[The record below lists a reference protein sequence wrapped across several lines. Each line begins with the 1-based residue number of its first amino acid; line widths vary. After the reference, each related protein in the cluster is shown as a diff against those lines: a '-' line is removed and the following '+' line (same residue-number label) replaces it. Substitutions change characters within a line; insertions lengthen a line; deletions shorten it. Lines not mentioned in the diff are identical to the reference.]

1 MPRDQLTAG
10 TTGAPAPVVLVAHGS
25 RDPRAQAETRAL
37 ARAVACAR
45 PGLDVRVAFLEL
57 AEPRPAD
64 VLAAL
69 RAAGAPAPVV
79 VPLLL
84 TRAYHGRVD
93 LPAQVAGFDCVIAD
107 TLGEVSE
114 PLLAGLLRRLREA
127 VPSLGC
133 GGAAAPTGSGAGE
146 PDAPRGAD
154 APAAAL
160 RAPGCDAVVLAAAGT
175 SVASGRAMVDEVA
188 AELGRRLG
196 VPCRTAYAS
205 AAAPTGGEAV
215 AQLRAQGARRVAVA
229 SYFLAPGRLYE
240 AVVADARAA
249 GAIGAAAPLGAS
261 RELVR
266 LVLHRVDAAAPQRA
280 LVAA

>member
-1 MPRDQLTAG
+1 MRPDPSAPGSTA
-10 TTGAPAPVVLVAHGS
+10 APVVLVAHGS
-25 RDPRAQAETRAL
+25 RDPRAQAATRAL
-37 ARAVACAR
+37 ARAVAAAR

-57 AEPRPAD
+57 ADPRPAD
-64 VLAAL
+64 VLGRL
-69 RAAGAPAPVV
+69 RAAGEPAPVV

-93 LPAQVAGFDCVIAD
+93 LPAQVAGFDCVISD

-114 PLLAGLLRRLREA
+114 PLLAGLIRRLHES
-127 VPSLGC
+127 V
-133 GGAAAPTGSGAGE
+133 TGY
-146 PDAPRGAD
+146 
-154 APAAAL
+154 
-160 RAPGCDAVVLAAAGT
+160 DAVVLAAAGT

-188 AELGRRLG
+188 GALTLRLG
-196 VPCRTAYAS
+196 VPCGTAYAS

-215 AQLRAQGARRVAVA
+215 AALRARGARRVAVA

-240 AVVADARAA
+240 AVLADARAA

-266 LVLHRVDAAAPQRA
+266 LVLQRVDAVATQRA
-280 LVAA
+280 LLAV

>member
-1 MPRDQLTAG
+1 MPRDGL
-10 TTGAPAPVVLVAHGS
+10 TTGPTGALAPVVLVAHGS

-93 LPAQVAGFDCVIAD
+93 LPAQVAGFDCAIAD
-107 TLGEVSE
+107 TLGAVSE
-114 PLLAGLLRRLREA
+114 PLLAGLVRRLHEA
-127 VPSLGC
+127 VP
-133 GGAAAPTGSGAGE
+133 AASVAGRAGAGY
-146 PDAPRGAD
+146 
-154 APAAAL
+154 
-160 RAPGCDAVVLAAAGT
+160 DAVVLAAAGT

-196 VPCRTAYAS
+196 VPCQAAYAS
-205 AAAPTGGEAV
+205 AAAPTGGQAVTALREAG
-215 AQLRAQGARRVAVA
+215 AQRVAVA

-240 AVVADARAA
+240 AIVADARDT

>member
-1 MPRDQLTAG
+1 MPRDAQTMPRDGLTAG
-10 TTGAPAPVVLVAHGS
+10 PTGALAPVVLVAHGS

-64 VLAAL
+64 VLGAL
-69 RAAGAPAPVV
+69 RAAGAPVPVV

-93 LPAQVAGFDCVIAD
+93 LPAQVAGFDCAIAD

-114 PLLAGLLRRLREA
+114 PLLAGLVRRLHEA
-127 VPSLGC
+127 VPQ
-133 GGAAAPTGSGAGE
+133 AAG
-146 PDAPRGAD
+146 
-154 APAAAL
+154 APAAR
-160 RAPGCDAVVLAAAGT
+160 RADAGYDAVVLAAAGT

-196 VPCRTAYAS
+196 VPCAAAYAS
-205 AAAPTGGEAV
+205 AAAPTGGQAV
-215 AQLRAQGARRVAVA
+215 AALREAGARRVAVA

-240 AVVADARAA
+240 AIVADAWSA

-266 LVLHRVDAAAPQRA
+266 LVLHRVDAAVPQPA

>member
-1 MPRDQLTAG
+1 MPRDALTAG
-10 TTGAPAPVVLVAHGS
+10 PTGAPAPVVLVAHGA
-25 RDPRAQAETRAL
+25 RDPRAQAQTRAL

-45 PGLDVRVAFLEL
+45 PGLDVRVAFREL

-69 RAAGAPAPVV
+69 RAAAGPAPVV

-93 LPAQVAGFDCVIAD
+93 LPAQVAGFDCVITD

-114 PLLAGLLRRLREA
+114 PLLAGLVRRLHEA
-127 VPSLGC
+127 VPGRAGAVTGR
-133 GGAAAPTGSGAGE
+133 GGAGY
-146 PDAPRGAD
+146 
-154 APAAAL
+154 
-160 RAPGCDAVVLAAAGT
+160 DAVVLAAAGT

-188 AELGRRLG
+188 AEMGRRLG
-196 VPCRTAYAS
+196 VPCRAGYAS
-205 AAAPTGGEAV
+205 AAAPTGGQAV
-215 AQLRAQGARRVAVA
+215 AALREAGAQRVAVA

-240 AVVADARAA
+240 AITADARDA
-249 GAIGAAAPLGAS
+249 GAVGAAAPLGAS